1 MEGITCCSS
10 ERSSVF
16 VSYIVIVG
24 CLCWG
29 RIYNELLSQPLLL
42 TSIGLLLVSLMWSH
56 SASFQVCLR
65 GNCSICSCRFGV
77 YMGGGV
83 LEIFLPYPVEP
94 PPRCKTRHKIG
105 VPYTCQV
112 SPRGDADHLWN
123 VAQGACGDSIH
134 QLEQGRGKSA
144 EMVPQSLAP
153 ESTPAVPWRVV

>member
-1 MEGITCCSS
+1 M
-10 ERSSVF
+10 
-16 VSYIVIVG
+16 
-24 CLCWG
+24 
-29 RIYNELLSQPLLL
+29 
-42 TSIGLLLVSLMWSH
+42 
-56 SASFQVCLR
+56 
-65 GNCSICSCRFGV
+65 
-77 YMGGGV
+77 

-153 ESTPAVPWRVV
+153 ESTPAVP